1 MLRPLRLHPGL
12 ERGIRNNGDK
22 DVKFGIKLFC
32 EPGTSPEAVAL
43 IPIFHRWIQERW
55 LPLSLIDVADY
66 SHVPNGPGV
75 MLVADEGYLSFDG
88 RGGRVGLAWTRRRS
102 ASNFANRDEMR
113 ADLALLVSAAE
124 RLEAANELKPVPRF
138 AREGLE
144 AWALDRL
151 LTEPGGSS
159 HRDFAAVAGEA
170 FSGFIAAGSQRM
182 ELVGGDPREPAA
194 VRWGNVAK

>member
-1 MLRPLRLHPGL
+1 M
-12 ERGIRNNGDK
+12 
-22 DVKFGIKLFC
+22 KFGIKLFC

-75 MLVADEGYLSFDG
+75 MLV
-88 RGGRVGLAWTRRRS
+88 TRRRS